1 MQPKP
6 IDFRSVLDVDRQRR
20 TVEMEGFA
28 EHLRGLREHKEHPAE
43 TDYDVV
49 HDEENRRER
58 EESSKKPAEKP
69 EGAAT
74 PDEKDESAREDASKK
89 TPAKTPAENG
99 KGARLDI
106 EA

>member
-6 IDFRSVLDVDRQRR
+6 IDSRRLLDTDLQRR

-28 EHLRGLREHKEHPAE
+28 EHLRGVSEQKEHPAE

-49 HDEENRRER
+49 HDEQGRRNG
-58 EESSKKPAEKP
+58 EESAKESADKLKHGHSADDKKKSEPADKEPPDRPKSLP
-69 EGAAT
+69 EGQ
-74 PDEKDESAREDASKK
+74 
-89 TPAKTPAENG
+89 
-99 KGARLDI
+99 KGSRLDI

>member
-20 TVEMEGFA
+20 IVDMEGFA
-28 EHLRGLREHKEHPAE
+28 AHLRGVREHKEHPAE

-49 HDEENRRER
+49 HDEESHRDG
-58 EESSKKPAEKP
+58 EETSKESIEKQHAISPAEKG
-69 EGAAT
+69 EGS
-74 PDEKDESAREDASKK
+74 PKDDE
-89 TPAKTPAENG
+89 AKTPAENG
-99 KGARLDI
+99 KGSQLDI

>member
-6 IDFRSVLDVDRQRR
+6 IDFRRVLDIDFQRR

-28 EHLRGLREHKEHPAE
+28 EHLRGLREHKENPAE

-49 HDEENRRER
+49 HDEQGRRDGEETAKQSAKKLKR
-58 EESSKKPAEKP
+58 SLADEESEAKR
-69 EGAAT
+69 EGA
-74 PDEKDESAREDASKK
+74 PEDEQSPS
-89 TPAKTPAENG
+89 ENG
-99 KGARLDI
+99 KGSNLDI

>member
-6 IDFRSVLDVDRQRR
+6 IDSRRLLDIDFQRR

-28 EHLRGLREHKEHPAE
+28 DHLRGVSEQKEHPAE

-49 HDEENRRER
+49 HDEQGRRNG
-58 EESSKKPAEKP
+58 EESAKQSADKLKQGHSADDKEP
-69 EGAAT
+69 
-74 PDEKDESAREDASKK
+74 PDRPKSL
-89 TPAKTPAENG
+89 P
-99 KGARLDI
+99 KGQKGSRLDI